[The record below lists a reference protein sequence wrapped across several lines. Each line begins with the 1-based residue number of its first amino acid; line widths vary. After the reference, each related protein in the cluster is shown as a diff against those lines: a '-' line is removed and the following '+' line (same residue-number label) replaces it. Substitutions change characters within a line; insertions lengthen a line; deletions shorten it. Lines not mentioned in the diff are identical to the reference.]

1 MLAEFTKNDKD
12 TELFRK
18 ASVIDLDQ
26 HFFLSFDV
34 LDVYKS
40 SSFTCLQR
48 LMHLWFKGVEIFCQ
62 KESATRELQEC
73 WPLTFRLKEQYV
85 ASFLRL
91 SFEYEVRSLIIA
103 NIWRYF
109 TGKNA
114 PFLSHI
120 DLDLQNIDPFLY
132 GSIPFMIMYQYQY
145 VVQPDR
151 LNNGTIRTFL
161 RKGLCISM
169 TDCEGT
175 TTGIERKWH
184 QLYMKSFEK
193 W

>member
-1 MLAEFTKNDKD
+1 
-12 TELFRK
+12 
-18 ASVIDLDQ
+18 
-26 HFFLSFDV
+26 
-34 LDVYKS
+34 
-40 SSFTCLQR
+40 
-48 LMHLWFKGVEIFCQ
+48 MHLWFTGVEIFCQ

-73 WPLTFRLKEQYV
+73 WPLTFWLKDQYL

-103 NIWRYF
+103 KISRYF

-114 PFLSHI
+114 PFLSHS

-132 GSIPFMIMYQYQY
+132 GDIPFMIMYQYQY

-151 LNNGTIRTFL
+151 LNNGTIGTFL

-175 TTGIERKWH
+175 TTGIERKWR

-193 W
+193 WWIQYLGNMNWRQLLKNLLPQEI